1 MKLRQARKIIKMYRS
16 NKANYW
22 NVYNTDLILSLIAQ
36 LENQRLLRALRIVC
50 KFTEP
55 PKPLKP
61 TKKIKIWKYSTTTV
75 SCSSELT

>member
-1 MKLRQARKIIKMYRS
+1 MYRS
-16 NKANYW
+16 DKANYW
-22 NVYNTDLILSLIAQ
+22 NGYNTDLILSLIAQ

-61 TKKIKIWKYSTTTV
+61 IK
-75 SCSSELT
+75 

>member
-1 MKLRQARKIIKMYRS
+1 MKLRQARKIIKMCRS

-55 PKPLKP
+55 PKPLKQ
-61 TKKIKIWKYSTTTV
+61 TKK
-75 SCSSELT
+75 

>member
-22 NVYNTDLILSLIAQ
+22 NGYNTDLILSLIAQ
-36 LENQRLLRALRIVC
+36 LKNQRLLRALRIVC

-55 PKPLKP
+55 PKTVK
-61 TKKIKIWKYSTTTV
+61 TNKIKIWKYTTTTV
-75 SCSSELT
+75 SSSSELT

>member
-1 MKLRQARKIIKMYRS
+1 MYRS

-61 TKKIKIWKYSTTTV
+61 IK
-75 SCSSELT
+75 